1 MWRVVII
8 LVGVVALDVILLVVG
23 APELDWN
30 MGEISKALRMRDENP
45 SLETQRALIA
55 ALDRG
60 ARMSGNARLGFGVAI
75 VLVTNGG
82 LFIAGF
88 MAGQR
93 RWQAKASSGC

>member
-8 LVGVVALDVILLVVG
+8 LTGVVALDVILLFVG

-30 MGEISKALRMRDENP
+30 MGEISKALQMRDENP
-45 SLETQRALIA
+45 SLETQRAVIA
-55 ALDRG
+55 ALDKG

-75 VLVTNGG
+75 GAVTNGG

-88 MAGQR
+88 IAGR
-93 RWQAKASSGC
+93 RQWRAKASSGC